1 VAGRIQLKN
10 KIRERRGLPERVL
23 VVEDDADT
31 RRMLV
36 SAIADEGYEPIPALD
51 GQHALRTALAV
62 QPSAIVLDLM
72 LPVISGEDFARAYH
86 EQSRADAPI
95 VVVSARPD
103 AQRIGREIGASA
115 VLPKPLDIAEL
126 VAKLRSTIRASQ
138 QATTL

>member
-1 VAGRIQLKN
+1 VKN
-10 KIRERRGLPERVL
+10 KIRERHGLPERVL

-62 QPSAIVLDLM
+62 EPSAIVLDLM
-72 LPVISGEDFARAYH
+72 LPEVSGEEFARAYH
-86 EQSRADAPI
+86 EQSQADAPI
-95 VVVSARPD
+95 VVVSAKHD
-103 AQRIGREIGASA
+103 AQRIGKNIGAAA
-115 VLPKPLDIAEL
+115 VLSKPLDIAEL

-138 QATTL
+138 TSHRAAPA